1 MNFLYELLEINENMA
16 TRFLKLKNLETG
28 KLEECFDDSAVVGEQ
43 NFDFMEKNHRYN
55 CKIKLFGKVVDEK
68 TDNSTLCRIINEE
81 VHVGTRQM
89 VEVAMGVGHYY
100 IPKNRINN
108 PRRNESFYFLCVRKD
123 LIQVDDVVH
132 ADYL

>member
-1 MNFLYELLEINENMA
+1 MYELLVINEDMA
-16 TRFLKLKNLETG
+16 TRFLQLKNLETG
-28 KLEECFDDSAVVGEQ
+28 ELEECFDDSAVVGEE
-43 NFDFMEKNHRYN
+43 NFEFMENNHRYE

-81 VHVGTRQM
+81 VYVGTRQM
-89 VEVAMGVGHYY
+89 VEVAIGVGRYY

-108 PRRNESFYFLCVRKD
+108 LRRNEFFHFLCVRKD

>member
-1 MNFLYELLEINENMA
+1 MFELLEINENMA

-28 KLEECFDDSAVVGEQ
+28 CLEECFDDSAVVGEE
-43 NFDFMEKNHRYN
+43 NFDFMENNHRYE

-68 TDNSTLCRIINEE
+68 TDNRTLCRIINEE
-81 VHVGTRQM
+81 VYVGTRQM
-89 VEVAMGVGHYY
+89 VEVAMGVGRYY
-100 IPKNRINN
+100 IPKNRVHNLK
-108 PRRNESFYFLCVRKD
+108 RDDTFYFLCMRKD